1 MKEKIKNIIICLL
14 IILSMFVA
22 TYYISMF
29 LGFISNDEIQN
40 LIANLI
46 YLIILIYIFR
56 KEIFFSFKNL
66 KGNFKKILNIGFKY
80 WSLGIFIMIVSNLVI
95 NLFIFKG
102 SIAENEE
109 MARSIIIASPIY
121 GFISSVIIAP
131 FLEEIIFRVS
141 LKRVFNNKYIYAV
154 FSGIIFGL
162 MHAIS
167 GSPTWLDLVYIIPY
181 GALGFAFGLMYAET
195 DNVFTSVIMHAL
207 HNLMSFSLVFIL
219 LG

>member
-14 IILSMFVA
+14 IILSMFVS

-56 KEIFFSFKNL
+56 KEIFFSFKNI

-195 DNVFTSVIMHAL
+195 DNVFTSVIMHTL

>member
-56 KEIFFSFKNL
+56 KEIFFSFKNI

>member
-14 IILSMFVA
+14 IILSMFVS

-195 DNVFTSVIMHAL
+195 DNVFTSVIMHTL

>member
-195 DNVFTSVIMHAL
+195 DNIFTSVIMHAL